1 MIRRKHEKTDQ
12 IGLPDS
18 LSCAGSLFAMIRYSG
33 AGSEDARFTLLLV
46 SGRQQKKCIIPD
58 AQGMMHAG
66 INTNRGYGRAKENE
80 PPS

>member
-1 MIRRKHEKTDQ
+1 
-12 IGLPDS
+12 
-18 LSCAGSLFAMIRYSG
+18 MIRYSG

-46 SGRQQKKCIIPD
+46 SGKQQKKCIIPD

-66 INTNRGYGRAKENE
+66 INTNRGYGRSKENE